1 MITYNTNTV
10 AGAASAGPQA
20 FARVL
25 TGFNYHGPDGQIVG
39 DHDFGT
45 ISVVG
50 RAPLVLDYEISASA
64 VYSDGKPITCDDMVL
79 AWASQSGRFPGFD
92 AANRAGYSD
101 IASVDCAPGQKK
113 ARVSFAADRAFVD
126 FGQLFAA
133 TSMMPSH
140 VIADALGL
148 GDGGV
153 TTALL
158 NNDGPSVERIAQ
170 VWNNTWNLTPDLD
183 LKKFPSSGPYKLESV
198 TKDGAVVLVA
208 NDKWWGAKPVT
219 NKITVWPAGADIQDR
234 VNEGAYDVVDIAT
247 GSSGTLNLPD
257 DYVRTDSPSA
267 GIEQLIFAPRGPM
280 AAPPAR
286 RALALCTPRDLIARN
301 AAVPI
306 ANARLNPATEDALS
320 PAEVTVEAGQ
330 FTAANPER
338 RPRRD
343 QQPAAAGAHRIS
355 EPERPAGRDGRHDRQ
370 GLCARRHHRAGQGF
384 GDRRPTV
391 VAQQRD
397 RRADRQHRRRRR
409 QRVHR
414 RVGDGRLRPAHR
426 QRQQPVGLLER
437 TDRRNHRHDGRHRR
451 SEGTVPAAR
460 RRRTDPVGRHAD
472 ASALPAAADIADFE
486 EDVCGGQQSDSMG
499 RGVEHGSL
507 GAGPVSDPTGAAGP
521 ATSGTDISR
530 LIASLMRE
538 VPDFPEPGIQFKD
551 LTPLLADAKGLA
563 AVTDALADIA
573 KGADLVAGIDARGFL
588 LGAAVAIKLQTGVLA
603 VRKGGKLPPP
613 VHSETYALEY
623 GTATLEIPAD
633 GIDLAG
639 RSIAI
644 IDDVLA
650 TGGTVAAAARL
661 LRHAGATVTGAAV
674 VLELAALGGRDVLKG
689 LPVSS
694 LHTV

>member
-1 MITYNTNTV
+1 VIAWGRRGTVLAAALSLVAALGLSSCSSSPADAIDYAVDGMLITYNTNTV

-113 ARVSFAADRAFVD
+113 ARVSFVADRAFVD

-153 TTALL
+153 TTAVL

-170 VWNNTWNLTPDLD
+170 VWNTTWNLTPDLD

-198 TKDGAVVLVA
+198 TGDGAVVLVA

-219 NKITVWPAGADIQDR
+219 NKITVWPAGVDIQDR

-280 AAPPAR
+280 AATPAR

-301 AAVPI
+301 AEVPI
-306 ANARLNPATEDALS
+306 ANARLNPASEDALS
-320 PAEVTVEAGQ
+320 PAEVTPEAAQ
-330 FTAANPER
+330 FTVANP
-338 RPRRD
+338 D
-343 QQPAAAGAHRIS
+343 AARAAINNQALQVRIGYQT
-355 EPERPAGRDGRHDRQ
+355 PNARLAATVGTIAKACAPAGITVQDRASKTT
-370 GLCARRHHRAGQGF
+370 GPLS
-384 GDRRPTV
+384 
-391 VAQQRD
+391 
-397 RRADRQHRRRRR
+397 
-409 QRVHR
+409 
-414 RVGDGRLRPAHR
+414 LRNNEID
-426 QRQQPVGLLER
+426 VLI
-437 TDRRNHRHDGRHRR
+437 
-451 SEGTVPAAR
+451 
-460 RRRTDPVGRHAD
+460 
-472 ASALPAAADIADFE
+472 AST
-486 EDVCGGQQSDSMG
+486 G
-499 RGVEHGSL
+499 
-507 GAGPVSDPTGAAGP
+507 GAAGSGSTGASVMDAYDLHTGNGNNLSGYSNDRIDGII
-521 ATSGTDISR
+521 ATMAVTGDPKELSR
-530 LIASLMRE
+530 
-538 VPDFPEPGIQFKD
+538 
-551 LTPLLADAKGLA
+551 LLADGGPILWADMPTLPLYRQQRTVLTSKQMY
-563 AVTDALADIA
+563 AVDSNPTRW
-573 KGADLVAGIDARGFL
+573 GAGWNMDRWV
-588 LGAAVAIKLQTGVLA
+588 
-603 VRKGGKLPPP
+603 
-613 VHSETYALEY
+613 
-623 GTATLEIPAD
+623 
-633 GIDLAG
+633 
-639 RSIAI
+639 
-644 IDDVLA
+644 
-650 TGGTVAAAARL
+650 
-661 LRHAGATVTGAAV
+661 
-674 VLELAALGGRDVLKG
+674 LGG
-689 LPVSS
+689 
-694 LHTV
+694 